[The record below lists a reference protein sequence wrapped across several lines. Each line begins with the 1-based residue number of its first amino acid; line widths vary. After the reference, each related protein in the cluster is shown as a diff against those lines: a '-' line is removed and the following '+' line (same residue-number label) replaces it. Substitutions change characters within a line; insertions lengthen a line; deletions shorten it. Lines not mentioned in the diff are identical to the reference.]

1 MKQKSIFIATAVILA
16 ILFAVGIQ
24 IYRGQ
29 QAERTASA
37 QNQDALLR
45 FGSPTI
51 GNAGAPVHIVEFLDP
66 ACETCSAFYP
76 LVKELMAAHPEK
88 IRLTVRYA
96 PFHQG
101 SDQVVKALEA
111 ARKQGK
117 YWQAL
122 EALLSSQS
130 GWTQHHTARV
140 DLIWPYLERV
150 GIDVARLKND
160 MTAPG
165 IAQLIE
171 QDLADAKTL
180 NVTQTPEYFVNG
192 KPLPSFGYEQL
203 QQLVE
208 EALAKADKGN

>member
-29 QAERTASA
+29 QAERAASA

-45 FGSPTI
+45 FGSPTV
-51 GNAGAPVHIVEFLDP
+51 GNADAPVHIVEFLDP

-76 LVKELMAAHPEK
+76 FVKELMAAHPEK

-140 DLIWPYLERV
+140 DLIWPYLEGV

-160 MTAPG
+160 MNAAG

-208 EALAKADKGN
+208 EALAKAGK

>member
-29 QAERTASA
+29 QAERAASA
-37 QNQDALLR
+37 QNQDALMR
-45 FGSPTI
+45 FASPTI
-51 GNAGAPVHIVEFLDP
+51 GNAEAPVHIVEFLDP

-76 LVKELMAAHPEK
+76 FVKELMAAHPEK

-140 DLIWPYLERV
+140 DLIWPYLEGV

-160 MTAPG
+160 MNAAG

-180 NVTQTPEYFVNG
+180 NVTKTPEYFVNG

-208 EALAKADKGN
+208 EALAKAEKAK

>member
-29 QAERTASA
+29 QAERAASA

-51 GNAGAPVHIVEFLDP
+51 GNAEAPVHIVEFLDP

-76 LVKELMAAHPEK
+76 FVKELMAAHPEK

-122 EALLSSQS
+122 EALLSNQS

-140 DLIWPYLERV
+140 DLIWPYLEGV

-160 MTAPG
+160 MIAPG

-180 NVTQTPEYFVNG
+180 NVTKTPEYFVNG

-208 EALAKADKGN
+208 EALAKAGK

>member
-29 QAERTASA
+29 QAERAASA

-51 GNAGAPVHIVEFLDP
+51 GNADAPVHIVEFLDP

-76 LVKELMAAHPEK
+76 FVKELMAAHPEK

-122 EALLSSQS
+122 EALLSNQS

-140 DLIWPYLERV
+140 DLIWPYLEGV

-160 MTAPG
+160 MNAPG

-180 NVTQTPEYFVNG
+180 NVTKTPEYFVNG

-208 EALAKADKGN
+208 EALAKAGKVK

>member
-29 QAERTASA
+29 QAERAASA

-51 GNAGAPVHIVEFLDP
+51 GNADAPVHIVEFLDP

-76 LVKELMAAHPEK
+76 FVKELMAAHPEK

-140 DLIWPYLERV
+140 DLIWPYLEGV
-150 GIDVARLKND
+150 GIDIARLKND
-160 MTAPG
+160 MNAPG

-180 NVTQTPEYFVNG
+180 NVTKTPEYFVNG

-208 EALAKADKGN
+208 EALAKAGKTK

>member
-29 QAERTASA
+29 QAERAASA

-51 GNAGAPVHIVEFLDP
+51 GNAEAPVHIVEFLDP

-76 LVKELMAAHPEK
+76 FVKELMAAHPEK

-122 EALLSSQS
+122 EALLSNQS

-140 DLIWPYLERV
+140 DLIWPYLEGV

-160 MTAPG
+160 MNAPG

-180 NVTQTPEYFVNG
+180 NVTKTPEYFVNG

-208 EALAKADKGN
+208 EALAKAGK